1 MSRRGDKMS
10 EKELLKKEKQEVE
23 IKSEVIRKDAF
34 FTPDVDIY
42 ENDDGIILITN
53 MPGTAC
59 DDVEIHV
66 EENELK
72 IQGKVVAKAPGS
84 PVIEEYRAGNY
95 SRLFALSD
103 IIDQENIQA
112 SIKEG
117 VLRVELPR
125 AQGAKPKKIAVSAG
139 Q

>member
-1 MSRRGDKMS
+1 MPRGVIKMS
-10 EKELLKKEKQEVE
+10 EKELQKKEKQKIEA
-23 IKSEVIRKDAF
+23 KSEVIKEDAF

-42 ENDDGIILITN
+42 ENDDGIILIAD
-53 MPGTAC
+53 MPGTAS
-59 DDVEIHV
+59 DDVDIHV
-66 EENELK
+66 EGNELK
-72 IQGKVVAKAPGS
+72 IQGKVAAKAPGS
-84 PVIEEYRAGNY
+84 PLIEEYRSGDH

-125 AQGAKPKKIAVSAG
+125 AQGAKPRKIAVSAG
-139 Q
+139 